1 MCQKNAGNHSY
12 IFKIRKV
19 RHFGYTKNKAQL
31 SRLFPACALCL
42 ILLSSV
48 VKYTLSDRFTQLSCE
63 ITFIVCHTC
72 MWFYWYICIQ
82 VRVSLNV
89 PTEEIYWSIFL
100 LEYVNFIFMSKI
112 SEVMPKVLQG
122 KNKTL
127 KTYIYRHIRTCPRM
141 PLFEHSSKLCSIKIR
156 SQVAI
161 QYLSK
166 IFTAMS
172 WSKQWDRTIKG
183 PWGTQFVNSYLN
195 SMQSNICYIAD
206 VEDQNDLGGMQL
218 TNRKQPKPNLW
229 NDKEVLW
236 PHWPLLLTLDFFS

>member
-1 MCQKNAGNHSY
+1 MCQENAGNLSY
-12 IFKIRKV
+12 IFKIRKGL
-19 RHFGYTKNKAQL
+19 RFRYTKNKAQL

-63 ITFIVCHTC
+63 IAFMSHLHVILLNLH
-72 MWFYWYICIQ
+72 ICIQ

-89 PTEEIYWSIFL
+89 PNEEIYLSIFL

-172 WSKQWDRTIKG
+172 
-183 PWGTQFVNSYLN
+183 
-195 SMQSNICYIAD
+195 
-206 VEDQNDLGGMQL
+206 
-218 TNRKQPKPNLW
+218 
-229 NDKEVLW
+229 
-236 PHWPLLLTLDFFS
+236 